1 MAGTSPTSDPPHRP
15 GYQRRPPAGRGRWWV
30 LLAIVV
36 AAGVLGREAVVS
48 LFQSAPPAS
57 TRPVAV
63 QLPPVPSAPATGPS
77 VEILRQQALRRT
89 QPGLDWADAE
99 TRRSATE
106 HLKAID
112 AFFGEV
118 KGRTPRFAER
128 ILGWSSKW
136 RLVSDKLPFTRT
148 DRHAQF
154 LDKTFREELFSPEQ
168 LTQTVDAVVRNY
180 TDSVAGVENRMLVR
194 VRADVGDLEP
204 AALPAFADE
213 AKLRVAFDDA
223 MRVALDRTR
232 ADLRADVTR
241 EAVSLVA
248 GEVLTMV
255 AVRLGVSG
263 GILAAGAGTS
273 WATFGVGLVVAVI
286 VDQIVSWVWDWWRD
300 PQGDVSRKMNDKL
313 DEIRRLIVEGDGAAP
328 GLRQRLDELAANRD
342 KLRRAAMV
350 EMIEGPRPTTRETK

>member
-1 MAGTSPTSDPPHRP
+1 
-15 GYQRRPPAGRGRWWV
+15 V
-30 LLAIVV
+30 LLALVV
-36 AAGVLGREAVVS
+36 ATGVLGREAVVALLTS
-48 LFQSAPPAS
+48 ESSSSSSS

-63 QLPPVPSAPATGPS
+63 QLPPVPGPLASGPS
-77 VEILRQQALRRT
+77 IEVLRQQALRRT

-99 TRRSATE
+99 TRRSAAE
-106 HLKAID
+106 HLQAVD
-112 AFFGEV
+112 AFFSDV
-118 KGRTPRFAER
+118 KSRTPRFAER

-136 RLVSDKLPFTRT
+136 RLVSDKLPFTRA

-154 LDKTFREELFSPEQ
+154 LDKTFRDELFSPQQ
-168 LTQTVDAVVRNY
+168 LTQTIDAVVRNY

-204 AALPAFADE
+204 AVLPAFADE
-213 AKLRVAFDDA
+213 TKLRVAFDDA
-223 MRVALDRTR
+223 MRVALDRTH
-232 ADLRADVTR
+232 ADLRADLTR

-313 DEIRRLIVEGDGAAP
+313 DEIRKLIVEGDGNSP
-328 GLRQRLDELAANRD
+328 GLRQRLDELAAKRD
-342 KLRRAAMV
+342 KLRRAAMAD
-350 EMIEGPRPTTRETK
+350 MIEGPGPTTRETR